1 MGLFYDTR
9 FGCMLF
15 DGASMFIVF
24 LSDELTF
31 LCQSGSIPSTV
42 YDSRNVDY
50 SGTNA
55 LDVSSFV

>member
-1 MGLFYDTR
+1 
-9 FGCMLF
+9 MLF

-24 LSDELTF
+24 LSDELTL
-31 LCQSGSIPSTV
+31 LCHSGSIPSTV

-55 LDVSSFV
+55 LDVSSFVWNELVV

>member
-1 MGLFYDTR
+1 
-9 FGCMLF
+9 MLF
-15 DGASMFIVF
+15 GGASMLIVF
-24 LSDELTF
+24 LSDELTLF
-31 LCQSGSIPSTV
+31 CHSGSIPSTV